1 MFMQS
6 KFMQGKDNIKT
17 FFDSVD
23 MGAIQIP
30 FTFACSY
37 LQYVDDV
44 KRTII
49 NDKKKTVVILW
60 KNGDK
65 TIAKASDKDK
75 FDAKIGYALCVL
87 RKWLLDKDIPKNRQK
102 ALLQS
107 IDNKKYN
114 DFIIEMYNII
124 TFNDIVKTKK
134 HLEKVIKEAK

>member
-6 KFMQGKDNIKT
+6 KDNYGSIT
-17 FFDSVD
+17 ITPS
-23 MGAIQIP
+23 AIP
-30 FTFACSY
+30 FTFAYSY

-60 KNGDK
+60 ANGDK
-65 TIAKASDKDK
+65 TIAKTSDKDK
-75 FDAKIGYALCVL
+75 FDAKIGYALCVI

-134 HLEKVIKEAK
+134 HLEKVVKEAK

>member
-1 MFMQS
+1 MFIQS
-6 KFMQGKDNIKT
+6 KDNYGGIT
-17 FFDSVD
+17 TTSST
-23 MGAIQIP
+23 IS

-65 TIAKASDKDK
+65 TIAKTSDKDK

-107 IDNKKYN
+107 IDSKRYN

-124 TFNDIVKTKK
+124 TFNDIVKAKK
-134 HLEKVIKEAK
+134 HLEKVVKEAK

>member
-1 MFMQS
+1 MFIQS
-6 KFMQGKDNIKT
+6 KDNYGSIT
-17 FFDSVD
+17 EISS
-23 MGAIQIP
+23 AIP
-30 FTFACSY
+30 FTFACIY

-60 KNGDK
+60 ENGDK
-65 TIAKASDKDK
+65 TIAKTSDKDK
-75 FDAKIGYALCVL
+75 FDAKIGYALCVI

-134 HLEKVIKEAK
+134 HLEKVVKEAK

>member
-1 MFMQS
+1 MFIQS
-6 KFMQGKDNIKT
+6 KDNYGSIT
-17 FFDSVD
+17 ITSS
-23 MGAIQIP
+23 AIP

-60 KNGDK
+60 ANGDK
-65 TIAKASDKDK
+65 TIAKTSDKDK
-75 FDAKIGYALCVL
+75 FDAKIGYALCVI

-134 HLEKVIKEAK
+134 HLEKVVKEAK

>member
-1 MFMQS
+1 MFIQS
-6 KFMQGKDNIKT
+6 KDNYGSIT
-17 FFDSVD
+17 ITSSTTPSSS
-23 MGAIQIP
+23 IP
-30 FTFACSY
+30 FTFVCSY

-60 KNGDK
+60 ENGDK
-65 TIAKASDKDK
+65 TIAKTSDKDK
-75 FDAKIGYALCVL
+75 FEAKIGYALCVL

-107 IDNKKYN
+107 IDNKRYN

-134 HLEKVIKEAK
+134 HLEKVVKEAK